1 MTKTKQKDKTTVE
14 AKPLATD
21 TLTTTEAVADI
32 DAAAAEMDLS
42 REEFLE
48 VATIAAADS
57 TVTNVNNFK
66 AHVAKAVDAD
76 SKGQSF
82 RSRALRSLSLIG
94 LETMTDDILTPS
106 DITTYAQDV
115 LCPALSVDWKDVA
128 DEDALLSTRGI
139 YKEVL
144 WVLTYLNATGAAC
157 DPDGNEGRGV
167 CITDGKKNAG
177 MIWLKTKYIPL
188 ALREEQAPPTDK
200 FSFKKVLLFAKAHFA
215 KVQPAESGSHAARA
229 FTLAL
234 SFATNVVLANGEVA
248 ADYPDD
254 KVLPADAE
262 MLVKDLLNMA
272 TWMNDAIQDKRNG
285 ATRDVTKVA

>member
-1 MTKTKQKDKTTVE
+1 MSTSKKNTTSNVE
-14 AKPLATD
+14 
-21 TLTTTEAVADI
+21 TTIETVVDN
-32 DAAAAEMDLS
+32 
-42 REEFLE
+42 
-48 VATIAAADS
+48 

-106 DITTYAQDV
+106 DITTFAQDV
-115 LCPALSVDWKDVA
+115 LCPALSVDWKEVA
-128 DEDALLSTRGI
+128 EEDALLSTRGI

-144 WVLTYLNATGAAC
+144 WVLTFLNVTGAAC
-157 DPDGNEGRGV
+157 DPDGNEGKGI

-177 MIWLKTKYIPL
+177 MIWLKTKYIPA
-188 ALREEQAPPTDK
+188 ALREEEPRPTDK
-200 FSFKKVLLFAKAHFA
+200 FSFKKVLMFAKAHFA
-215 KVQPAESGSHAARA
+215 KVQPKDQGSHAAKA
-229 FTLAL
+229 FTQALA
-234 SFATNVVLANGEVA
+234 FATNVILMHGEVA

-272 TWMNDAIQDKRNG
+272 TWMNDAIEDKRNG
-285 ATRDVTKVA
+285 SARDVTKVA

>member
-1 MTKTKQKDKTTVE
+1 MTKTKKSDQITVE
-14 AKPLATD
+14 AQTPATD
-21 TLTTTEAVADI
+21 TLTSNVATTI
-32 DAAAAEMDLS
+32 
-42 REEFLE
+42 E
-48 VATIAAADS
+48 VATDS

-106 DITTYAQDV
+106 DITTYAQEV

-128 DEDALLSTRGI
+128 EADALLSTRGI

-157 DPDGNEGRGV
+157 DPDGNEGKGI

-177 MIWLKTKYIPL
+177 MIWLRTKYIPQ
-188 ALREEQAPPTDK
+188 ALREDDPRPTDK
-200 FSFKKVLLFAKAHFA
+200 FSFKKVLMFAKAHFA
-215 KVQPAESGSHAARA
+215 KVQPKEQGSHAARA

-234 SFATNVVLANGEVA
+234 SFATNIVLAYGEVKD
-248 ADYPDD
+248 DYPDD
-254 KVLPADAE
+254 TALPGDAE
-262 MLVKDLLNMA
+262 RLVEKLLEMA
-272 TWMNDAIQDKRNG
+272 TWMNEEIQTKKNHG
-285 ATRDVTKVA
+285 TRDVTKVA